1 MKRMLLSN
9 RFQVAAGT
17 LAVGTAAAVAA
28 FSSAPAVASTH
39 PTAHAASGGVLSM
52 ESSPVGE
59 ASGFNPYLPN
69 SAARVVGAVSMTY
82 EPLFQANLAQPAK
95 KNGTPN
101 VYPFLAT
108 GYKWGKGGKSI
119 TFTIRKGVK
128 WSDGQAFGP
137 ADVAFTYKLIQK
149 NPSINNGGLPI
160 TGVSTSGD
168 TVTVK
173 FSSSEYANFQEVAGT
188 VYIVPQHIW
197 STVGDPSKY
206 LDANPVGTGPYTL
219 QSVSASGVV
228 MTANPNYWG
237 GPFGGHGAPAVKTVQ
252 FPALSSNTS
261 ALSALLTDQVQW
273 GGNFIPG
280 FEKAVAG
287 KPIVNNSPPGN
298 TNSYEPN
305 LSKWPT
311 NQLAVRQAISD
322 AIDRTVIGEQG
333 EAGQELPVTNA
344 SGLPLPVFT
353 PYLASSVKHMNFS
366 PHANIAAANKVL
378 KDAGYKKV
386 GKYWAL
392 NGKVVK
398 FAITDP
404 SSYSDYKAD
413 DILAAKEL
421 QKAGIDATFEGLSV
435 NQWNAD
441 MATGNFE
448 LTQHWSTT
456 AANPVQQYN
465 DWLNSSEATKTNR
478 AGNFEGLKDSKV
490 DGMLA
495 KAAATPPGPALA
507 KALGPIEKYVA
518 TNLPIIPTV
527 YGSTWGQYN
536 TGEFSGWPA
545 KSGAGQ
551 YETAQPSAPT
561 NEVVVLHLKPT
572 S

>member
-1 MKRMLLSN
+1 MKRMLMSN

-28 FSSAPAVASTH
+28 FSSAPAIAHT
-39 PTAHAASGGVLSM
+39 TAHAASGGVLSM

-59 ASGFNPYLPN
+59 ASGFNPFIPT
-69 SAARVVGAVSMTY
+69 SAAVVVGATSMIY

-95 KNGTPN
+95 ANGTPN

-108 GYKWGKGGKSI
+108 AYKWGKGGKSI

-149 NPSINNGGLPI
+149 NPAINGGGLPI

-173 FSSSEYANFQEVAGT
+173 FSGSEYADFQEVAGT

-197 STVGDPSKY
+197 ASAGDPSKF
-206 LDANPVGTGPYTL
+206 LDPTPVGTGPYT
-219 QSVSASGVV
+219 VSSIGASGVV
-228 MTANPNYWG
+228 LKANPNYWG
-237 GPFGGHGAPAVKTVQ
+237 GPFGGHGAPAVGTVQ
-252 FPALSSNTS
+252 FPALASNTS
-261 ALSALLTDQVQW
+261 ALSALLTNQVQW
-273 GGNFIPG
+273 SGNFIPG
-280 FEKAVAG
+280 FQKAVAG

-305 LSKWPT
+305 LSEWPT
-311 NQLAVRQAISD
+311 NQLAVRQAISL
-322 AIDRTVIGEQG
+322 ALDRTAIGQQG

-353 PYLASSVKHMNFS
+353 PYLAPSVKHMALS
-366 PHANIAAANKVL
+366 PHANVAAANKVL

-413 DILAAKEL
+413 DILAAKQL
-421 QKAGIDATFEGLSV
+421 QNAGIDATFQGLSV

-441 MATGNFE
+441 MATGHFQ

-456 AANPVQQYN
+456 AATPVQLYN
-465 DWLNSSEATKTNR
+465 DWLNSKEATKTNR
-478 AGNFEGLKDSKV
+478 AGNFEGLKDAKV
-490 DGMLA
+490 DSLLA
-495 KAAATPPGPALA
+495 TAAATPPGPALA
-507 KALGPIEKYVA
+507 KALGPIESYVA
-518 TNLPIIPTV
+518 TNLPVIPTV

-536 TGEFSGWPA
+536 TGAFTGWPA
-545 KSGAGQ
+545 AKGAGQ